1 MEHDMNA
8 VKKIQRT
15 YYLILSLFWLA
26 TAMRAVLVVLL
37 MQSRGINLFEI
48 GLLMGGYSLAVVLL
62 EVPTGGL
69 ADAIGRKRVT
79 LLAYT
84 FMLFSG
90 GVFLFAFSFPAF
102 LLAWLLAG
110 LARALSSGALD
121 AWFIDSVQAAE
132 PGINIQ
138 PSLAHAGTFST
149 LALGGGTLLAGFIPR
164 FFGGLPADGTAVLTP
179 LSVPIVIAVG
189 LDILLLLAAA
199 WLIQEER
206 PAAGAVNRAAGWRQ
220 AIRQVPMMVKDA
232 IGLSRQN
239 STFVLLLGTSLAAGA
254 ALSSMESFWQPHFAR
269 LVGGA
274 AENTL
279 FFGAVMAG
287 NFLVATVGNLL
298 ATPLSKLLR
307 QRYGLMAAVFQGIQ
321 GAMLIGLAMQA
332 NQWAAVGLFW
342 LVYLNLGILNSPVNT
357 LVNEEIPAS
366 HRSSMLSIFSLASY
380 AGGFLGSAGLGY
392 LAEQASIA
400 LAWIVAG
407 SLLVVSL
414 FLFVQV
420 EVNRARRER
429 DHERQASLL
438 ANG

>member
-1 MEHDMNA
+1 MNN
-8 VKKIQRT
+8 VKRIQRT
-15 YYLILSLFWLA
+15 YYLILSLYWLA
-26 TAMRAVLVVLL
+26 TAMRGVLMVLL

-48 GLLMGGYSLAVVLL
+48 GLLMGGYSLSVVLL

-69 ADAIGRKRVT
+69 ADAIGRKQVT
-79 LLAYT
+79 LLAYS
-84 FMLFSG
+84 FMLLSG

-121 AWFIDSVQAAE
+121 AWFVDSLQAAK
-132 PGINIQ
+132 PGIDIQ
-138 PSLAHAGTFST
+138 PSLAQAGTFST
-149 LALGGGTLLAGFIPR
+149 LALGGGTLLAGWIPG

-179 LSVPIVIAVG
+179 LAVPIVIAIG
-189 LDILLLLAAA
+189 LDMVLLVAAA
-199 WLIQEER
+199 GLVQEER
-206 PAAGAVNRAAGWRQ
+206 PASSEGGAAGWRLAVRQ
-220 AIRQVPMMVKDA
+220 APLMIKDA
-232 IGLSRQN
+232 VGLSRQN

-254 ALSSMESFWQPHFAR
+254 ALSSIESFWQPHFAT

-287 NFLVATVGNLL
+287 NFLIATAGNLL

-307 QRYGLMAAVFQGIQ
+307 QRYGLIAAVFQGLQ
-321 GAMLIGLAMQA
+321 GAMLIGLALQT

-342 LVYLNLGILNSPVNT
+342 LVYLNLGILNSPVST
-357 LVNEEIPAS
+357 LVNQEVPAS

-392 LAEQASIA
+392 LAEHGSIP

-414 FLFVQV
+414 LLFVQI

-429 DHERQASLL
+429 NNEQQASLL
-438 ANG
+438 TNS

>member
-1 MEHDMNA
+1 
-8 VKKIQRT
+8 
-15 YYLILSLFWLA
+15 LILSLFWLA

-69 ADAIGRKRVT
+69 ADALGRKRVT
-79 LLAYT
+79 LLAYA
-84 FMLFSG
+84 FMLLSG

-121 AWFIDSVQAAE
+121 AWFVDSVQAAE
-132 PGINIQ
+132 PGIDIQ

-149 LALGGGTLLAGFIPR
+149 LALGGGTLLAGWIPGL
-164 FFGGLPADGTAVLTP
+164 FGGLPADGAAVLTP
-179 LSVPIVIAVG
+179 LSVPIVIAIG
-189 LDILLLLAAA
+189 LDILLLLVAA
-199 WLIQEER
+199 WLIEEER
-206 PAAGAVNRAAGWRQ
+206 PASGENSTAGWRQ
-220 AIRQVPMMVKDA
+220 AVRQVPVMVKDA
-232 IGLSRQN
+232 VGLSRQN

-254 ALSSMESFWQPHFAR
+254 ALSSMESFWQPHFAK

-287 NFLVATVGNLL
+287 NFLVATAGNLL
-298 ATPLSKLLR
+298 AVPLSKLLR

-321 GAMLIGLAMQA
+321 GAMLIGLAMQT

-357 LVNEEIPAS
+357 LVNQEIPAS

-392 LAEQASIA
+392 LAERASIP
-400 LAWIVAG
+400 LVWIVAG

-414 FLFVQV
+414 FLFVQI
-420 EVNRARRER
+420 EVNRVRRER
-429 DHERQASLL
+429 DDERQASLL
-438 ANG
+438 TNG

>member
-1 MEHDMNA
+1 MNT
-8 VKKIQRT
+8 VKQIQRT

-37 MQSRGINLFEI
+37 MESRGVNLFQI

-79 LLAYT
+79 LLAYS
-84 FMLFSG
+84 FMLLSG
-90 GVFLFAFSFPAF
+90 VVFLFAFSFPAF

-121 AWFIDSVQAAE
+121 AWFVDSVQAAE

-149 LALGGGTLLAGFIPR
+149 LALGGGTLLAGLIPR
-164 FFGGLPADGTAVLTP
+164 FFGGLPADGTVVLTP
-179 LSVPIVIAVG
+179 LSVPIVFAVA

-199 WLIQEER
+199 WLILEER
-206 PAAGAVNRAAGWRQ
+206 PAAGDGTAGWRQ
-220 AIRQVPMMVKDA
+220 AIRQVPVMIKDA
-232 IGLSRQN
+232 VGLSRQN
-239 STFVLLLGTSLAAGA
+239 STFVILLGTSLAAGA

-269 LVGGA
+269 LVEGA

-287 NFLVATVGNLL
+287 NFLVAMVGNLL
-298 ATPLSKLLR
+298 ATPLGRLLR

-321 GAMLIGLAMQA
+321 GAMLITLALQT
-332 NQWAAVGLFW
+332 NQWTAVALFW
-342 LVYLNLGILNSPVNT
+342 LVYLNVGILNSPVST
-357 LVNEEIPAS
+357 LVNQEIPAS

-380 AGGFLGSAGLGY
+380 TGGFLGSAGLGY
-392 LAEQASIA
+392 LAEHGSIP
-400 LAWIVAG
+400 LVWIVAG
-407 SLLVVSL
+407 ALLVVSL

-420 EVNRARRER
+420 EVNRMHRER
-429 DHERQASLL
+429 HNEQQASLL

>member
-1 MEHDMNA
+1 MERNMNA
-8 VKKIQRT
+8 VKRIQRT

-84 FMLFSG
+84 FMLISG

-121 AWFIDSVQAAE
+121 AWFVDSVQAAE
-132 PGINIQ
+132 PGIDIQ

-149 LALGGGTLLAGFIPR
+149 LALGGGTLLAGYIPR
-164 FFGGLPADGTAVLTP
+164 LFGGLPADGTAVLTP
-179 LSVPIVIAVG
+179 LSVPVVIAIG
-189 LDILLLLAAA
+189 LDILLVLVAA

-206 PAAGAVNRAAGWRQ
+206 PVVAEGGTAGWRQ
-220 AIRQVPMMVKDA
+220 AIRQVPVMVKDA
-232 IGLSRQN
+232 VGLSRQN
-239 STFVLLLGTSLAAGA
+239 STFVMLLGTSLAAGA
-254 ALSSMESFWQPHFAR
+254 ALGSMESFWQPHFAR

-287 NFLVATVGNLL
+287 NFLIATVGNLL

-321 GAMLIGLAMQA
+321 GAMLIGLAMQT
-332 NQWAAVGLFW
+332 NQWVAVGFFW
-342 LVYLNLGILNSPVNT
+342 MVYLNLGILNSPVNT
-357 LVNEEIPAS
+357 LVNQEIPAS
-366 HRSSMLSIFSLASY
+366 HRSSMLSVFSLASY

-392 LAEQASIA
+392 LAENRSIS

-407 SLLVVSL
+407 ALLVVSL
-414 FLFVQV
+414 FLFVRI
-420 EVNRARRER
+420 ETNRVRRER
-429 DHERQASLL
+429 HDEQQASLL
-438 ANG
+438 TNG